1 MAVLLDICYFL
12 GLLLAMPVLVYKSWR
27 TGKYRTDWP
36 ARLGRVPPDQLQW
49 LEAAPRGGRILLHC
63 VSVGE
68 LLSTRLL
75 VEELCRQRPEQRII
89 ITTTTDTG
97 TARARAMYG
106 SGALAPQVC
115 TLRYPLDFSWA
126 VRRFLS
132 AVQPSIVVLVELETW
147 PNFIRIA
154 RDRNIPVRI
163 INGRLTQ
170 RSFRRYR
177 LIRPLIARMFRA
189 IDRFGVQTPAI
200 AERFIALGAAAERV
214 EVLPTMKFD
223 TADMVDQVPGAD
235 AFSKAVGLDPQ
246 VRLLV
251 GGSTGPGEQDA
262 LIAAY
267 LGLRREFAD
276 LRLAIAPRKPETVP
290 QVLLSLQ
297 HAGLE
302 AVRRSTRPDGSMAP
316 LLRSDQVLVLDTM
329 GELKKLYSVALGVF
343 SGRSLIPLGG
353 SDMIEV
359 AALAKPCCF
368 GPHTY
373 NFADVVE
380 LLLQE
385 GGAVVVHDGGEL
397 QGQVKTWLEDGA
409 AARAMGL
416 RARQCIVARRGSSQ
430 RYAQELVRQGGAWEH
445 GSSDRNTKASWR

>member
-106 SGALAPQVC
+106 SGELAPQVC

-235 AFSKAVGLDPQ
+235 AFSKAMGLDPQ

-297 HAGLE
+297 RAGLE
-302 AVRRSTRPDGSMAP
+302 AVRRSTRPDGAMAP
-316 LLRSDQVLVLDTM
+316 LLRGDQVLVLDTM

-353 SDMIEV
+353 SDMNHAGPQYT
-359 AALAKPCCF
+359 AAPLGPSPVPPPRLPARFSPVLATPQHHAPPPLRLPAKAVP
-368 GPHTY
+368 PHPQNY
-373 NFADVVE
+373 GYAVQSSMVWPE
-380 LLLQE
+380 PPLQSYRFRPAE
-385 GGAVVVHDGGEL
+385 SATSR
-397 QGQVKTWLEDGA
+397 KTPPA
-409 AARAMGL
+409 PR
-416 RARQCIVARRGSSQ
+416 C
-430 RYAQELVRQGGAWEH
+430 
-445 GSSDRNTKASWR
+445 KAF

>member
-1 MAVLLDICYFL
+1 MTVLLDICYFL
-12 GLLLAMPVLVYKSWR
+12 GLLLALPMLLYKSWR

-36 ARLGRVPPDQLQW
+36 ARLGRVPPEQLRW
-49 LEAAPRGGRILLHC
+49 LQAASRSGPILLHC

-75 VEELCRQRPEQRII
+75 VEELCRSRPEQRIV

-106 SGALAPQVC
+106 SGMLAQQVC

-132 AVQPSIVVLVELETW
+132 AVQPSMVVLVELETW
-147 PNFIRIA
+147 PNFIRFA
-154 RDRNIPVRI
+154 RRRNIPVRI
-163 INGRLTQ
+163 INGRLTE

-177 LIRPLIARMFRA
+177 LIRPLIARMFSA
-189 IDRFGVQTPAI
+189 IDRLGVQTQAI
-200 AERFIALGAAAERV
+200 ADRFIALGAAAERV

-235 AFSKAVGLDPQ
+235 ALSRAVGLDPQ
-246 VRLLV
+246 LRLLV

-267 LGLRREFAD
+267 LGLRREYAN

-297 HAGLE
+297 RAGLE
-302 AVRRSTRPDGSMAP
+302 AVRRSTRPDGSMTP
-316 LLRSDQVLVLDTM
+316 LLRADQVLVLDTL

-380 LLLQE
+380 LLLRE
-385 GGAVVVHDGGEL
+385 GGAVVVHNAAEL
-397 QGQVKTWLEDGA
+397 QRQMKIWLEDAA

-416 RARQCIVARRGSSQ
+416 KARQSIVARRGSSQ
-430 RYAQELVRQGGAWEH
+430 RYAQELARQGGAWEL
-445 GSSDRNTKASWR
+445 GSSDRNAKTSQP

>member
-1 MAVLLDICYFL
+1 MTVLLDICYYL
-12 GLLLAMPVLVYKSWR
+12 GLLLAWPVLAYKSWR
-27 TGKYRTDWP
+27 TGKYRKDWP
-36 ARLGRVPPDQLQW
+36 ARLGRVPAEQLQW
-49 LEAAPRGGRILLHC
+49 LKAAPRCGRIMLHC

-75 VEELCRQRPEQRII
+75 VEELCRSGPDQRII

-97 TARARAMYG
+97 AARARAMYG
-106 SGALAPQVC
+106 SGALAGQVC

-126 VRRFLS
+126 VRRFLN
-132 AVQPSIVVLVELETW
+132 AVQPSMVVLVELETW
-147 PNFIRIA
+147 PNFIRLA
-154 RDRNIPVRI
+154 HRRNIPVRI

-177 LIRPLIARMFRA
+177 LIRPLIAGMFRS
-189 IDRFGVQTPAI
+189 IDSFGVQTPAI
-200 AERFIALGAAAERV
+200 AARFVALGAAPERM

-223 TADMVDQVPGAD
+223 TAEMVDQVAGAD
-235 AFSKAVGLDPQ
+235 ALSHAVGLGPQ
-246 VRLLV
+246 LRVLV

-262 LIAAY
+262 LIATY
-267 LGLRREFAD
+267 LALRDEFAD
-276 LRLAIAPRKPETVP
+276 LRLAIAPRKPEIVS

-297 HAGLE
+297 RAGLE
-302 AVRRSTRPDGSMAP
+302 AVRRSARPDGGVAP
-316 LLRSDQVLVLDTM
+316 LLRADQVLVLDTL
-329 GELKKLYSVALGVF
+329 GELKKLYSLAMGVF

-385 GGAVVVHDGGEL
+385 NGAVVVHDAGDL
-397 QGQVKTWLEDGA
+397 QRQVRTWLEDAA
-409 AARAMGL
+409 AARAMGHK
-416 RARQCIVARRGSSQ
+416 ARQCLMARRGSSQ
-430 RYAQELVRQGGAWEH
+430 RYAEELVRQGGAWEH
-445 GSSDRNTKASWR
+445 GSSDRDAKTSLR

>member
-1 MAVLLDICYFL
+1 MTLLLDICYFFC
-12 GLLLAMPVLVYKSWR
+12 LLLSLPVLIYKSWR
-27 TGKYRTDWP
+27 TGKYRTDWW
-36 ARLGRVPPDQLQW
+36 ARLGRVSPDQLQW
-49 LEAAPRGGRILLHC
+49 LKAAPREGRIMLHC

-75 VEELCRQRPEQRII
+75 VEELCRQRPDQRII

-106 SGALAPQVC
+106 GGPLAEQVC

-126 VRRFLS
+126 VRRFLN

-147 PNFIRIA
+147 PNFIRVA
-154 RDRNIPVRI
+154 RQRNIPVRI
-163 INGRLTQ
+163 INGRLTE

-177 LIRPLIARMFRA
+177 LIRPLIAGMFRS
-189 IDRFGVQTPAI
+189 IEKFGVQTAAI
-200 AERFIALGAAAERV
+200 AARFTALGAVPDRI

-235 AFSKAVGLDPQ
+235 VLAKAVGLGPQ
-246 VRLLV
+246 LPVLV
-251 GGSTGPGEQDA
+251 GGSTGPGEQDV

-267 LGLRREFAD
+267 RALQQEFAD
-276 LRLAIAPRKPETVP
+276 LRLAIAPRKPETIP

-297 HAGLE
+297 RSGLE
-302 AVRRSTRPDGSMAP
+302 AVRRSERPDGGAAP
-316 LLRSDQVLVLDTM
+316 LLRADQVLVLDTL
-329 GELKKLYSVALGVF
+329 GELKKLYSLAMGVF

-373 NFADVVE
+373 NFTDVVE
-380 LLLQE
+380 LLLHE
-385 GGAVVVHDGGEL
+385 GGAVVVHDAGEL
-397 QGQVKTWLEDGA
+397 QRQVKTWLEDGA

-416 RARQCIVARRGSSQ
+416 KARQCIVARRGSSQ
-430 RYAQELVRQGGAWEH
+430 RYAQELTRCYGC
-445 GSSDRNTKASWR
+445 

>member
-1 MAVLLDICYFL
+1 MTVLLDICYFF
-12 GLLLAMPVLVYKSWR
+12 GLLLALPVLAYKSWR

-36 ARLGRVPPDQLQW
+36 ARLGRVSPEQLKW
-49 LEAAPRGGRILLHC
+49 LQAAPPGGRMVLHC

-75 VEELCRQRPEQRII
+75 VEELCRLRPDQRII
-89 ITTTTDTG
+89 VTTTTDTG
-97 TARARAMYG
+97 TARARTMYG
-106 SGALAPQVC
+106 GGVLAQQVC

-126 VRRFLS
+126 VRRFFN
-132 AVQPSIVVLVELETW
+132 AVQPSMVVLVELETW

-154 RDRNIPVRI
+154 RARNIPVRI

-177 LIRPLIARMFRA
+177 LIRPLIAPMFHS
-189 IDRFGVQTPAI
+189 IERFGVQTPAI
-200 AERFIALGAAAERV
+200 AARFAALGAAPDRI

-235 AFSKAVGLDPQ
+235 ALCRAVGLDPQ
-246 VRLLV
+246 LRLLV

-262 LIAAY
+262 LITTY
-267 LGLRREFAD
+267 LGLRGECAD
-276 LRLAIAPRKPETVP
+276 LRLAIAPRKPEIVP
-290 QVLLSLQ
+290 QVLLSL
-297 HAGLE
+297 HRAGLE
-302 AVRRSTRPDGSMAP
+302 AVRRSTRPDSCMAP
-316 LLRSDQVLVLDTM
+316 LLRADQVLVLDTL
-329 GELKKLYSVALGVF
+329 GELKKLYSVAMGVF

-385 GGAVVVHDGGEL
+385 GGAVVVHDAGEL
-397 QGQVKTWLEDGA
+397 QKQVRIWLKDSV

-430 RYAQELVRQGGAWEH
+430 RYAQELVSRDGAWEH
-445 GSSDRNTKASWR
+445 GSSDQDAKASLR